1 MHHRQERRSMRPTPQ
16 HDPPPQHDP
25 QPQPQ
30 KGEQARG
37 SERKQ
42 LSAPAGAERRG
53 RAPLTRHSSAPD
65 ARATSRSVLACPP
78 ARPQAP
84 PAGQNRAGQG
94 RREACLAVPKCRA
107 FPSPACRRLRSS
119 GHPHGGEAGPGRRSR
134 ACAVSRPSGRA
145 CVCAVLRPHL
155 CACAWCARARP
166 RASARAATAL
176 AARCAPTGRPAAPP
190 RTGTRERA
198 GAAAGAAP
206 SLARRG

>member
-1 MHHRQERRSMRPTPQ
+1 MRPT
-16 HDPPPQHDP
+16 PQHDP

-30 KGEQARG
+30 KGEQG
-37 SERKQ
+37 KGQRKEAAV
-42 LSAPAGAERRG
+42 SASGCRTPG
-53 RAPLTRHSSAPD
+53 
-65 ARATSRSVLACPP
+65 ACPP
-78 ARPQAP
+78 DAALVRSRRTRDLAERACLPARP
-84 PAGQNRAGQG
+84 PAGTPGRAEQGRAGQARG
-94 RREACLAVPKCRA
+94 VPCGAKVPRFSVPCV
-107 FPSPACRRLRSS
+107 PPPALLR
-119 GHPHGGEAGPGRRSR
+119 HPHGGEAGPGRRSR